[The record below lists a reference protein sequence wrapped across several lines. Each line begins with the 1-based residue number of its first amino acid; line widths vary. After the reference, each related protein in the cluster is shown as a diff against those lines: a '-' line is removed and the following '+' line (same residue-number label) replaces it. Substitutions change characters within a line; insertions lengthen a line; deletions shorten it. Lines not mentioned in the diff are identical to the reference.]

1 MNTIHVNAMTRAL
14 GGLFDHGAG
23 SQAAGAGRGDFAAE
37 ILVRSERERGFVQD
51 GAGVQSGALRDSA
64 GAQETG
70 RENEAGAV
78 RAGVAAV
85 RDMSME
91 EYKQYIHDRI
101 SRIPMD
107 ASHMQDTISI
117 TITDEGFAAMKNDP
131 EYEEWVLQDLR
142 NGWAQV
148 NPWAKFCGGVYSTIH
163 YGATKEECHAEMW
176 HAGFRHGNG
185 KSLFEE
191 KPKESFWERRMK
203 RHEEIQEQTE
213 KQRQLREM
221 GVAASLYGESLLRSG
236 KKRFW

>member
-23 SQAAGAGRGDFAAE
+23 GAGRGDFAAE
-37 ILVRSERERGFVQD
+37 ILVRSARERGFVQD
-51 GAGVQSGALRDSA
+51 GAGAQSGALRDSA
-64 GAQETG
+64 EAQGTG

-176 HAGFRHGNG
+176 HAGFRHG

-191 KPKESFWERRMK
+191 KSKESFWERRMK